1 MRLISKLVAIWIV
14 ILAVLWTLVLAY
26 EHIGFDNLGKPRA
39 RLSAA
44 TAVEPARVSSGKV
57 LRSTGERYE
66 IDYPQAV
73 DKSSNLWITLK
84 SVKTKTSTSKLL
96 EPSNS
101 KQTLKTLKTETPKR
115 LVTRRASSRG
125 YNSNQLKCLFELI
138 DRESS
143 WNHKADNPTS
153 SAYGLFQQL
162 KLDPDSSVQ
171 KQVRLGLTYIE
182 HRYGTP
188 CAALKHHNRKGW
200 Y

>member
-1 MRLISKLVAIWIV
+1 MRLISKLVMLWIAVLAPIWI
-14 ILAVLWTLVLAY
+14 LVLNY
-26 EHIGFDNLGKPRA
+26 EVFGFDRIEKSRA

-44 TAVEPARVSSGKV
+44 PAVEPARVSSGKG

-73 DKSSNLWITLK
+73 DNSTPLWI
-84 SVKTKTSTSKLL
+84 
-96 EPSNS
+96 
-101 KQTLKTLKTETPKR
+101 TPKR
-115 LVTRRASSRG
+115 LVTHRAVSRG
-125 YNSNQLKCLFELI
+125 FNRTELKCLFELI

-143 WNHKADNPTS
+143 WNHKAANPNS

-188 CAALKHHNRKGW
+188 CAALSHHNRKGW

>member
-1 MRLISKLVAIWIV
+1 MKLISKLVMLWIAVLAPIWI
-14 ILAVLWTLVLAY
+14 LVLNY
-26 EHIGFDNLGKPRA
+26 EVFGFDKIGKGHGRLTAVAAVGPFTSSPDKA
-39 RLSAA
+39 GLSA
-44 TAVEPARVSSGKV
+44 
-57 LRSTGERYE
+57 GERHE

-73 DKSSNLWITLK
+73 DNSTPLWI
-84 SVKTKTSTSKLL
+84 
-96 EPSNS
+96 
-101 KQTLKTLKTETPKR
+101 TPKR
-115 LVTRRASSRG
+115 LVTHRAVSRG
-125 YNSNQLKCLFELI
+125 FNRSELKCLFELI

-143 WNHKADNPTS
+143 WNHKAANPNS

-188 CAALKHHNRKGW
+188 CAALSHHNRKGW